1 MITEKKQT
9 LIIGCGNLLRG
20 DDSVGPIMIRR
31 LWEIGLPD
39 GIFCSDGGTAGM
51 DVAFQMRGKDKV
63 IIIDAC
69 KTGEAAGTV
78 FKVPGEELENLPP
91 LTDIHTHNFRWDNAL
106 AFGRWLLKDEYPQDI
121 TVYLIEGENFEFG
134 EVLSPKIKETMEKL
148 AIKLLDELSLE
159 VEKNVA
165 VSA

>member
-1 MITEKKQT
+1 MQANKQI

-31 LWEIGLPD
+31 LWELGLPE
-39 GIFCSDGGTAGM
+39 GVFCCDGGTAGM

-63 IIIDAC
+63 IIIDAA
-69 KTGEAAGTV
+69 KTGETPGTV

-106 AFGRWLLKDEYPQDI
+106 AFGRWLLKDEYPNDI

-134 EVLSPKIKETMEKL
+134 EVLSPKVKDVMEKL
-148 AIKLLDELSLE
+148 AVKLLDELRIE
-159 VEKNVA
+159 VGENAA

>member
-1 MITEKKQT
+1 MQENKEI

-31 LWEIGLPD
+31 LWELGLPE
-39 GIFCSDGGTAGM
+39 GVFCADGGTAGM

-63 IIIDAC
+63 IIIDAA
-69 KTGEAAGTV
+69 KTGEKSGTV
-78 FKVPGEELENLPP
+78 YKVPGKVLENLPP

-106 AFGRWLLKDEYPQDI
+106 AFGRWLLKDDYPKDI

-134 EVLSPKIKETMEKL
+134 EVLSPIIRETMEIL
-148 AIKLLDELSLE
+148 ALKLLEDLRLE
-159 VEKNVA
+159 VSINAA

>member
-1 MITEKKQT
+1 MSEKQQI

-20 DDSVGPIMIRR
+20 DDSVGPILIRH
-31 LWEIGLPD
+31 LWELGLPE
-39 GIFCSDGGTAGM
+39 GVFCVDGGTAGM
-51 DVAFQMRGKDKV
+51 DVAFQMCGKNKV

-69 KTGEAAGTV
+69 KTGEEVGTV

-106 AFGRWLLKDEYPQDI
+106 AFGRWLLKDEYPKDI

-134 EVLSPKIKETMEKL
+134 EVLTPKIKETMVNL
-148 AIKLLDELSLE
+148 AVKLLEDLRLE
-159 VEKNVA
+159 VEKNVG

>member
-1 MITEKKQT
+1 MSEQKQI

-31 LWEIGLPD
+31 LWELGLPE
-39 GIFCSDGGTAGM
+39 GVFCCDGGTAGM

-63 IIIDAC
+63 IIIDAA
-69 KTGEAAGTV
+69 KTGEEAGTV

-106 AFGRWLLKDEYPQDI
+106 AFGRWLLKNEYPNDI

-134 EVLSPKIKETMEKL
+134 EVLSPKIKDVMEKL
-148 AIKLLDELSLE
+148 AVKLLDELRIE
-159 VEKNVA
+159 VEKNAA

>member
-1 MITEKKQT
+1 MLKQKQI

-20 DDSVGPIMIRR
+20 DDSVGPVMIRR
-31 LWEIGLPD
+31 LWEMGLPE
-39 GIFCSDGGTAGM
+39 GVFCADGGTAGM

-69 KTGEAAGTV
+69 KSGEESGTV
-78 FKVPGEELENLPP
+78 FKVPGSELENLPP

-106 AFGRWLLKDEYPQDI
+106 AFGRWLLKDEYPKEI
-121 TVYLIEGENFEFG
+121 TVYLIEGESFEFG
-134 EVLSPKIKETMEKL
+134 EVLSPKIKGSMEKL
-148 AIKLLDELSLE
+148 AVKLLEELHLE
-159 VEKNVA
+159 VGKNVA

>member
-1 MITEKKQT
+1 
-9 LIIGCGNLLRG
+9 
-20 DDSVGPIMIRR
+20 
-31 LWEIGLPD
+31 
-39 GIFCSDGGTAGM
+39 M

-69 KTGEAAGTV
+69 KTGEKAGTV

-106 AFGRWLLKDEYPQDI
+106 AFGRWLLKEEYPKDI

-134 EVLSPKIKETMEKL
+134 EVLSPTVREAMEKL
-148 AIKLLDELSLE
+148 AVRLLEDLRSE
-159 VEKNVA
+159 VGRNAAVA
-165 VSA
+165 V

>member
-1 MITEKKQT
+1 MLSAKQI

-31 LWEIGLPD
+31 LWELGLPE
-39 GIFCSDGGTAGM
+39 GVFCCDGGTAGM

-63 IIIDAC
+63 IIIDAA
-69 KTGEAAGTV
+69 KTGEAPGAV

-106 AFGRWLLKDEYPQDI
+106 AFGRWLLKDEYPNDI

-134 EVLSPKIKETMEKL
+134 EVLSPKIKEVMEKL
-148 AIKLLDELSLE
+148 AVKLLDELRVE
-159 VEKNVA
+159 VGKNAA

>member
-1 MITEKKQT
+1 MQENKQI

-31 LWEIGLPD
+31 LWELGLPE
-39 GIFCSDGGTAGM
+39 GVFCCDGGTAGM

-69 KTGEAAGTV
+69 KTSEAVGTV

-106 AFGRWLLKDEYPQDI
+106 AFGRWLLKDEYPNDI

-148 AIKLLDELSLE
+148 AVKLLDELRLE
-159 VEKNVA
+159 VGKNAA

>member
-1 MITEKKQT
+1 MQENKQI

-31 LWEIGLPD
+31 LWELGLPE
-39 GIFCSDGGTAGM
+39 GVFCCDGGTAGM

-63 IIIDAC
+63 IIIDAA
-69 KTGEAAGTV
+69 KTGETPGTV

-106 AFGRWLLKDEYPQDI
+106 AFGRWLLKDEYPKDI

-134 EVLSPKIKETMEKL
+134 EVLSPKIKDVMEKL
-148 AIKLLDELSLE
+148 AVKLLDELRIE
-159 VEKNVA
+159 VGKNAA

>member
-1 MITEKKQT
+1 MQENKQI

-20 DDSVGPIMIRR
+20 DDSVGPVMIRR
-31 LWEIGLPD
+31 LWELGLPD
-39 GIFCSDGGTAGM
+39 GVFCADGGTAGM

-69 KTGEAAGTV
+69 KTGEEVGTV

-106 AFGRWLLKDEYPQDI
+106 AFGRWLLKDEYPTDI
-121 TVYLIEGENFEFG
+121 MVYLIEGENFEFG

-148 AIKLLDELSLE
+148 AVKLIEELRLE

-165 VSA
+165 ISA

>member
-1 MITEKKQT
+1 M
-9 LIIGCGNLLRG
+9 LRG
-20 DDSVGPIMIRR
+20 DDSVGPVMIRR
-31 LWEIGLPD
+31 LWELGLPESV
-39 GIFCSDGGTAGM
+39 FCADGGTAGM

-63 IIIDAC
+63 IIIDAA
-69 KTGEAAGTV
+69 KTGEEAGTV

-106 AFGRWLLKDEYPQDI
+106 AFGRWLLKDEYPDDI

-148 AIKLLDELSLE
+148 AIKLLDELRLE
-159 VEKNVA
+159 VQKNVA

>member
-1 MITEKKQT
+1 
-9 LIIGCGNLLRG
+9 
-20 DDSVGPIMIRR
+20 MIRR
-31 LWEIGLPD
+31 LWELGLPD
-39 GIFCSDGGTAGM
+39 SVFCADGGTAGM

-69 KTGEAAGTV
+69 NTGETAGTV

-121 TVYLIEGENFEFG
+121 KVYLIEGENFEFG
-134 EVLSPKIKETMEKL
+134 ETLSAKVKDSMEKL
-148 AIKLLDELSLE
+148 AIKLLDELRLE
-159 VEKNVA
+159 VEKY
-165 VSA
+165 VSISA

>member
-1 MITEKKQT
+1 MQENKEI

-31 LWEIGLPD
+31 LWELGLPE
-39 GIFCSDGGTAGM
+39 GVFCADGGTAGM

-63 IIIDAC
+63 IIIDAA
-69 KTGEAAGTV
+69 KTGEKSGTV
-78 FKVPGEELENLPP
+78 YKVPGKVLENLPP

-106 AFGRWLLKDEYPQDI
+106 AFGRWLLKDEYPKDI

-134 EVLSPKIKETMEKL
+134 EVLSPIIRETMEIL
-148 AIKLLDELSLE
+148 ALKLLEDLRLE
-159 VEKNVA
+159 VSINAA

>member
-1 MITEKKQT
+1 MQENKQI

-31 LWEIGLPD
+31 LWELGLPD
-39 GIFCSDGGTAGM
+39 GVFCADGGTAGM

-69 KTGEAAGTV
+69 KTGETPGTV

-106 AFGRWLLKDEYPQDI
+106 AFGRWLLKDEYPKNI

-148 AIKLLDELSLE
+148 AIKLLDELRLE
-159 VEKNVA
+159 VGKNAA

>member
-1 MITEKKQT
+1 MQENKQI

-20 DDSVGPIMIRR
+20 DDSVGPILIRR
-31 LWEIGLPD
+31 LWELGLPK
-39 GIFCSDGGTAGM
+39 GVFCADGGTAGM

-69 KTGEAAGTV
+69 KTGEEVGTV
-78 FKVPGEELENLPP
+78 FKVPGKELENLPP

-106 AFGRWLLKDEYPQDI
+106 AFGRWLLKDEYPEEI

-134 EVLSPKIKETMEKL
+134 ETLSPKIKDSMEKL
-148 AIKLLDELSLE
+148 AVRLLEELRLE
-159 VEKNVA
+159 VRENVG